1 MRKMM
6 NKKGF
11 TLVELMIVVV
21 ILGILV
27 AIAVPI
33 YSAVTRNAKKR
44 ACEANVRTIRSNV
57 ASFVMTAGP
66 DDGALSDSQFAST
79 MGGTAFYTAVAAADA
94 NRTFAKTF
102 DDGEVPVCPTDKTT
116 AYEIVKANASEDLG
130 TNNYTVICK
139 GADCPNSSH

>member
-33 YSAVTRNAKKR
+33 FSAVTKNAKKK
-44 ACEANVRTIRSNV
+44 ACLSNIRIIEGNLSSFLTTGNNGEPFGTAAAATAKLTDAAFTGLFKGGAVPTCKSAGGEGTAYTI
-57 ASFVMTAGP
+57 TLT
-66 DDGALSDSQFAST
+66 DGA
-79 MGGTAFYTAVAAADA
+79 GGTINYSVVCADP
-94 NRTFAKTF
+94 NC
-102 DDGEVPVCPTDKTT
+102 PVN
-116 AYEIVKANASEDLG
+116 ES
-130 TNNYTVICK
+130 
-139 GADCPNSSH
+139 

>member
-33 YSAVTRNAKKR
+33 YSSVTKNAKKK
-44 ACEANVRTIRSNV
+44 ACASNIRVIKGNLE
-57 ASFVMTAGP
+57 TYLTTG
-66 DDGALSDSQFAST
+66 
-79 MGGTAFYTAVAAADA
+79 AADGGAFATTAAISNAA
-94 NRTFAKTF
+94 NMNSNADFKKLF
-102 DDGEVPVCPTDKTT
+102 DGGSVPVCKTNDKPYTIT
-116 AYEIVKANASEDLG
+116 LTEADGVV
-130 TNNYTVICK
+130 NYTVVCS
-139 GADCPNSSH
+139 DSNCPINVKP

>member
-33 YSAVTRNAKKR
+33 YSAVTENAKRK
-44 ACEANVRTIRSNV
+44 ACQGNIRIIRSNM
-57 ASFVMTAGP
+57 ASYVMTGG
-66 DDGALSDSQFAST
+66 DDGGYITST
-79 MGGTAFYTAVAAADA
+79 AAVNGSAMYDC
-94 NRTFAKTF
+94 TVFKGMF
-102 DDGEVPVCPTDKTT
+102 DNNEVPVCKASGQKYVVTFQDSVDKFS
-116 AYEIVKANASEDLG
+116 VKCSADNG
-130 TNNYTVICK
+130 K
-139 GADCPNSSH
+139 GSNQCPNGQSGSEG

>member
-33 YSAVTRNAKKR
+33 YSAVTKNAKRK
-44 ACEANVRTIRSNV
+44 ACQGDIRIIRSNL
-57 ASFVMTAGP
+57 ASYIMTGGT
-66 DDGALSDSQFAST
+66 DGAMLT
-79 MGGTAFYTAVAAADA
+79 TAPSNIYNEA
-94 NRTFAKTF
+94 NFAKMF
-102 DDGEVPVCPTDKTT
+102 DNNVVPQCPN
-116 AYEIVKANASEDLG
+116 AKANYVVTFKTDDITKFTIACPATDENG
-130 TNNYTVICK
+130 
-139 GADCPNSSH
+139 CPNFGKDSDGNTPANLNG

>member
-33 YSAVTRNAKKR
+33 YSAVTTNAKKK
-44 ACEANVRTIRSNV
+44 ACSGDMRIIRSNL
-57 ASFVMTAGP
+57 ASYVMTGGE
-66 DDGALSDSQFAST
+66 DGGYLTATPSQSELYATNGS
-79 MGGTAFYTAVAAADA
+79 
-94 NRTFAKTF
+94 FAKMF
-102 DDGEVPVCPTDKTT
+102 DNGTVPVCPNSKTQYTISFTAIDKFSVVC
-116 AYEIVKANASEDLG
+116 AANDTEA
-130 TNNYTVICK
+130 
-139 GADCPNSSH
+139 CPNKGVTG

>member
-33 YSAVTRNAKKR
+33 YSAVTKNAKRK
-44 ACEANVRTIRSNV
+44 ACQGDIRIIRSNL
-57 ASFVMTAGP
+57 ASYIMTGGT
-66 DDGALSDSQFAST
+66 DGAMLTAAPSDIYS
-79 MGGTAFYTAVAAADA
+79 DA
-94 NRTFAKTF
+94 NFAKMF
-102 DDGEVPVCPTDKTT
+102 DNNVVPKCPNCKT
-116 AYEIVKANASEDLG
+116 AYVVSFKSDDITKFTIKCPATDETG
-130 TNNYTVICK
+130 
-139 GADCPNSSH
+139 CPNAGKDSDGVTVTDWA

>member
-33 YSAVTRNAKKR
+33 YSAVTKNAKKK
-44 ACEANVRTIRSNV
+44 ACAGNIRIMRSNL
-57 ASFVMTAGP
+57 ASYVMTGG
-66 DDGALSDSQFAST
+66 DDGGMLTTAPSQNDLYDTTKPFAKMFDNGKTPTCSNGST
-79 MGGTAFYTAVAAADA
+79 ADKQYTVTFDA
-94 NRTFAKTF
+94 NDITKFTIKCENS
-102 DDGEVPVCPTDKTT
+102 GCPNET
-116 AYEIVKANASEDLG
+116 ASE
-130 TNNYTVICK
+130 
-139 GADCPNSSH
+139 

>member
-33 YSAVTRNAKKR
+33 YSAVTKNAKKK
-44 ACEANVRTIRSNV
+44 ACQGDIRIIRSNL
-57 ASFVMTAGP
+57 ASYLMTGN
-66 DDGALSDSQFAST
+66 DGAMMTST
-79 MGGTAFYTAVAAADA
+79 VDIYANSTFNKMFDNGVTPQCPSSGTNYVVTYTEPTTDVTKFTIKCGAADEA
-94 NRTFAKTF
+94 A
-102 DDGEVPVCPTDKTT
+102 
-116 AYEIVKANASEDLG
+116 
-130 TNNYTVICK
+130 
-139 GADCPNSSH
+139 CPNSGCDSDGNPVT

>member
-33 YSAVTRNAKKR
+33 YSAVTKNAKRK
-44 ACEANVRTIRSNV
+44 ACAGDMRIIRSNL
-57 ASFVMTAGP
+57 ASYVLTGGDEGGMVSTVP
-66 DDGALSDSQFAST
+66 SDLYSDTKFAA
-79 MGGTAFYTAVAAADA
+79 M
-94 NRTFAKTF
+94 F
-102 DDGEVPVCPTDKTT
+102 DKGVVPK
-116 AYEIVKANASEDLG
+116 
-130 TNNYTVICK
+130 
-139 GADCPNSSH
+139 CPNSGEEYDILFTTIDKFKVKCSATTEDACPMAQSEG